1 MTIKG
6 LFHITI
12 KKNINLHI
20 RNILLFFIVL
30 CISTI
35 TAQTTNKKYT
45 NTNGNFSFEM
55 PTNWSML
62 NDTKVENRIA
72 ICVATTDKESK
83 EYANCF
89 DGIIF
94 YIEKHK
100 TDLAT
105 TLASKGYVLR
115 NDSVFTLD
123 KKNKKIEVCKIQKN
137 NYKGIYN
144 QVVCNYVCKD
154 SDKNIISKCDYL
166 FFSLNSKTICIY
178 TNGKPLAEIIR
189 KNIVATFK
197 FI

>member
-1 MTIKG
+1 MK
-6 LFHITI
+6 
-12 KKNINLHI
+12 
-20 RNILLFFIVL
+20 NILLFFVVL
-30 CISTI
+30 CAYVNI
-35 TAQTTNKKYT
+35 AQTTNKKYT

-55 PTNWSML
+55 PTNWSIL

-89 DGIIF
+89 EGNIF
-94 YIEKHK
+94 YIEKFK

-105 TLASKGYVLR
+105 TLSSKGYVVS
-115 NDSVFTLD
+115 NDSVFTVD
-123 KKNKKIEVCKIQKN
+123 KKKKKIEVAKIQKN

-144 QVVCNYVCKD
+144 QVICTYVCKD
-154 SDKNIISKCDYL
+154 SDKNTTGKCDYL

-178 TNGKPLAEIIR
+178 TNGKPLTDVVR
-189 KNIVATFK
+189 KNIIATFK